1 MNTETQKFLQSQR
14 DMLQARI
21 RTLQAHINTN
31 TLSTERRM
39 TLETQIEQQEV
50 AIKGY
55 DYALSHTTIS
65 A

>member
-21 RTLQAHINTN
+21 RTLQAHIN

-55 DYALSHTTIS
+55 DYALSHTATS

>member
-21 RTLQAHINTN
+21 RTLQAHIN